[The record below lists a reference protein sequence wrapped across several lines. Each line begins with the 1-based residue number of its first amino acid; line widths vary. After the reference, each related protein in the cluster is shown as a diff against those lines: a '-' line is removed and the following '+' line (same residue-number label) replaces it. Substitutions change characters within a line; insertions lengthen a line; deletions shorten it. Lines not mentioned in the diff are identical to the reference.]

1 VSVSAKDG
9 ETVLERLVWG
19 VPSFWIE
26 RLPLY
31 YGRYRGIFQEQGIA
45 LEIKYYWGGRELA
58 HGARDREIT
67 IGELGLPP
75 FLAAAGDGLRARIIG
90 SSTIQKMNHHL
101 VARTGIVHLK
111 DLAGR
116 RIAIL
121 ALGSCD
127 DFFLRRMLEPEGL
140 DLNRDVE
147 LVALGKSYS
156 DLSCYSSGAVDA
168 GFVPEPYIALGERR
182 GLFKIVAS
190 VKTYFPRY
198 QWGII
203 LAHDDVLAENAD
215 LVDRAMAAFRQSCRA
230 IKQDPEAA
238 ASFGAQVF
246 QIPKDIFRRALYRDL
261 DDWEVDARLDLGGL
275 EVGLQVQKELG
286 AVPQQFELTGL
297 VRQL

>member
-1 VSVSAKDG
+1 M
-9 ETVLERLVWG
+9 LERLVWG

-31 YGRYRGIFQEQGIA
+31 YGRHRGMFREREIA
-45 LEIKYYWGGRELA
+45 LEIRYYWGGRELA

-75 FLAAAGDGLRARIIG
+75 FLAAAGGGLRARIIG
-90 SSTIQKMNHHL
+90 SSIIQKLNHHL
-101 VARTGIVHLK
+101 VARTGIEHLK
-111 DLAGR
+111 DLEGM
-116 RIAIL
+116 RIGIL
-121 ALGSCD
+121 AFGSCD

-140 DLNRDVE
+140 DLNQDME

-156 DLSCYSSGAVDA
+156 DLSCYSSGSVDA
-168 GFVPEPYIALGERR
+168 GFVPEPYIALGESR
-182 GLFKIVAS
+182 GLFKILAS

-203 LAHDDVLAENAD
+203 LAHDDVLTDSTD
-215 LVDRAMAAFRQSCRA
+215 LVHRAMAAFRASCRA

-238 ASFGAQVF
+238 VSLGAQVF
-246 QIPKDIFRRALYRDL
+246 QMPKDIFRRALYRDL
-261 DDWEVDARLDLGGL
+261 DDWEVDARLDLEGL

-286 AVPQQFELTGL
+286 AVPQQFGLEGL

>member
-1 VSVSAKDG
+1 MAMSGD
-9 ETVLERLVWG
+9 TMLDRLVWG

-31 YGRYRGIFQEQGIA
+31 YGRHRGIFQDRGID
-45 LEIKYYWGGRELA
+45 LHIKYYWGGRELA
-58 HGARDREIT
+58 HGARHSEVT

-90 SSTIQKMNHHL
+90 SSVIQKMNHHL
-101 VARTGIVHLK
+101 VARTGIEHLK
-111 DLAGR
+111 DLAGM
-116 RIAIL
+116 RIGIL

-127 DFFLRRMLEPEGL
+127 DFFLRCMLDPVGL
-140 DLNRDVE
+140 NLQRDVE

-156 DLSCYSSGAVDA
+156 DLSRYSSGAVAA
-168 GFVPEPYIALGERR
+168 GFVPEPYIALGESR
-182 GLFKIVAS
+182 GLFRILAS

-203 LAHDDVLAENAD
+203 LAHDDVLKENAD
-215 LVDRAMAAFRQSCRA
+215 LVGRAMAAFRESCKA

-238 ASFGAQVF
+238 ARFGAQVF
-246 QIPKDIFRRALYRDL
+246 QMPKDIFSRALYRDL
-261 DDWEVDARLDLGGL
+261 DDWEVDARLDLEGL

-286 AVPQQFELTGL
+286 AAPQQFELRGF